1 MQSEVNILRNSFLI
15 SEWHR
20 IYGIISINNHFKT
33 IIMKIISRIMIVAGI
48 MISNSLYAQDT
59 SHTSLLDRYYPVQ
72 KTTNQPAPELNK
84 ATTQPVNNTTNSHSA
99 TTTTISQ
106 APQINKTNNQEVPIP
121 QTTSPQATSSQV
133 QNTLAP
139 TQTNID
145 GMGTDYY
152 NPSGSSI
159 YRDTRLGSSSPL
171 YNTYKKND
179 DGAGAITT
187 NPNKGW

>member
-1 MQSEVNILRNSFLI
+1 
-15 SEWHR
+15 
-20 IYGIISINNHFKT
+20 
-33 IIMKIISRIMIVAGI
+33 MIVAGI

-72 KTTNQPAPELNK
+72 KTANQSAPELNK
-84 ATTQPVNNTTNSHSA
+84 ATTQPVNNTENSPSA

-121 QTTSPQATSSQV
+121 QATSSQV
-133 QNTLAP
+133 QNTLTP

-152 NPSGSSI
+152 NPSGSST

-171 YNTYKKND
+171 YNTYEKND